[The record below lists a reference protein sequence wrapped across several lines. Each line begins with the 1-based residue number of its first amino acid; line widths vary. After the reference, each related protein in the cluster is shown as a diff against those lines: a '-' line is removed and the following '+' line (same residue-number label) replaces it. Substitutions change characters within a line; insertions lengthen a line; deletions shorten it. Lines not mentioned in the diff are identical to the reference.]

1 MAEKEKKEVVVGV
14 IEQDKEKMVV
24 EPIAPPAKPM
34 EKFFKK
40 KINLGE
46 IRSKIAE
53 FRKQG
58 LSLLENLEENVLVSM
73 IQETNDAYY
82 NSQEALLTDN
92 EFDILK
98 EYVERRFPSNT
109 ILKSIGAPVE
119 RNKVKLPYEMPSM
132 DKIKPDTGALS
143 GWMKKYAGPYVLS
156 CKLDGVSGLYVMEKG
171 GAKLYTRGD
180 GVVGQDITHLLR
192 ALKLPVIP
200 VGVAIRG
207 EFILPKRLFEEKY
220 RGTFA
225 NPRNLVSGIINAKK
239 VDEKA
244 SDLHFVAYEVISPE
258 MIPSEQMAKIVEW
271 KLEVVRN
278 ESRAALTNEELS
290 AVLLDWRANYEYE
303 IDGVIVCDDHI
314 YPRVSGNPE
323 HAFAFKM
330 VLSEQMAECK
340 VVDVIWTPS
349 KNGYLKPRVRI
360 EPVALGGVTIEYATG
375 FNGKFIEDNKI
386 GVGAM
391 IQMIRSGD
399 VIPYIKGVVV
409 PAEVAKMPAVGY
421 EWTDT
426 GVDIVLTNKLEDV
439 TVREKN
445 VAGFFVGLEVDGL
458 SIGNIRRL
466 FKGGFDTVGKILRM
480 SVADFESVEG
490 FQKKMA
496 EKIFGGIREKVAGA
510 SLLDVMVAS
519 NQMGRGLGEKK
530 LAPIMEAFPDI
541 LVSAESDTAKVAKL
555 MTVRGIGRE
564 NAAEFVANIRGFLAF
579 LRDCGLEGKLVSTG
593 AVGVIDKYSTAPS
606 AALDIGHPLYGKKIV
621 MTKIRDKEIIDR
633 LPGLG
638 AKLEDSMKKDVF
650 ALVVKSHADVSNK
663 VDFAKKNGIPV
674 FTPEE
679 FKARFLEAQMF

>member
-1 MAEKEKKEVVVGV
+1 MFPHNKLITEV
-14 IEQDKEKMVV
+14 
-24 EPIAPPAKPM
+24 
-34 EKFFKK
+34 
-40 KINLGE
+40 
-46 IRSKIAE
+46 
-53 FRKQG
+53 
-58 LSLLENLEENVLVSM
+58 
-73 IQETNDAYY
+73 
-82 NSQEALLTDN
+82 
-92 EFDILK
+92 
-98 EYVERRFPSNT
+98 
-109 ILKSIGAPVE
+109 GAPVGAVE

-143 GWMKKYAGPYVLS
+143 GWMQKYGGPYVLS

-192 ALKLPVIP
+192 PLKLPVVP

-207 EFILPKRLFEEKY
+207 EFILPKRVFDSKY

-225 NPRNLVSGIINAKK
+225 NPRNLVSGIVNAKK

-258 MIPSEQMAKIVEW
+258 MIPSEQMAKLVEW
-271 KLEVVRN
+271 KLEVVRHSTS
-278 ESRAALTNEELS
+278 ESLTNEILS
-290 AVLLDWRANYEYE
+290 EILLDWRANYEYE
-303 IDGVIVCDDHI
+303 IDGVIVCDDSRI

-330 VLSEQMAECK
+330 VLSEQMAECT

-360 EPVALGGVTIEYATG
+360 EPVALGGVVIEYATG
-375 FNGKFIEDNKI
+375 FNGKFILDNRI
-386 GVGAM
+386 GIGAV

-399 VIPYIKGVVV
+399 VIPFIKGVVV
-409 PAEVAKMPAVGY
+409 PAEVAKMPEVAY

-426 GVDIVLTNKLEDV
+426 GVDVVLTNVMDDE
-439 TVREKN
+439 TVRHKT

-458 SIGNIRRL
+458 SLGNIRRL
-466 FKGGFDTVGKILRM
+466 FRGGFDTVGKILRM

-510 SLLDVMVAS
+510 SLLKIMVVS
-519 NQMGRGLGEKK
+519 NQMGRGLGDKK
-530 LAPIMEAFPDI
+530 LTPIMEAFPDI
-541 LVSAESDTAKVAKL
+541 LTSGESDSAKIAKL
-555 MTVRGIGRE
+555 LTVRGIGRE
-564 NAAEFVANIRGFLAF
+564 NAAEFVANIGEFLAF
-579 LRDCGLEGKLVSTG
+579 LRECGLEGKLVSTR
-593 AVGVIDKYSTAPS
+593 AVGDSMAPN
-606 AALDIGHPLYGKKIV
+606 AAVDTGHPLYGKKIV

-638 AKLEDSMKKDVF
+638 AKLVDVITKDVF

-663 VDFAKKNGIPV
+663 VDFARKNGIPV

-679 FKARFLEAQMF
+679 FKTRFLAG

>member
-1 MAEKEKKEVVVGV
+1 
-14 IEQDKEKMVV
+14 
-24 EPIAPPAKPM
+24 
-34 EKFFKK
+34 
-40 KINLGE
+40 
-46 IRSKIAE
+46 
-53 FRKQG
+53 
-58 LSLLENLEENVLVSM
+58 
-73 IQETNDAYY
+73 
-82 NSQEALLTDN
+82 
-92 EFDILK
+92 
-98 EYVERRFPSNT
+98 
-109 ILKSIGAPVE
+109 
-119 RNKVKLPYEMPSM
+119 
-132 DKIKPDTGALS
+132 
-143 GWMKKYAGPYVLS
+143 MKKYAGPYVLS

-278 ESRAALTNEELS
+278 ESRGALTNEELS

-314 YPRVSGNPE
+314 YPRVSGNPD

-360 EPVALGGVTIEYATG
+360 EPVSLGGVTIEYATG
-375 FNGKFIEDNKI
+375 FNGKFIEENKI

-496 EKIFGGIREKVAGA
+496 EKIFGGIREKVGAA

-541 LVSAESDTAKVAKL
+541 LVLEESDTAKVAKL

-606 AALDIGHPLYGKKIV
+606 AALDTGHPLYGKKIV

-679 FKARFLEAQMF
+679 FKARFFV

>member
-1 MAEKEKKEVVVGV
+1 MDYFLKL
-14 IEQDKEKMVV
+14 
-24 EPIAPPAKPM
+24 
-34 EKFFKK
+34 KK
-40 KINLGE
+40 KTTSGDVSKPTLENL
-46 IRSKIAE
+46 IAN

-58 LSLLENLEENVLVSM
+58 WSWLENLRE
-73 IQETNDAYY
+73 QEWAEMMQDCNRAYY
-82 NSQEALLTDN
+82 NNHSQPLLSDN
-92 EFDILK
+92 EYDILK
-98 EYVERRFPSNT
+98 EYGEKTFHHHPL
-109 ILKSIGAPVE
+109 LKEVGAPVGAVE
-119 RNKVKLPYEMPSM
+119 RNKVTLPYEMHSM
-132 DKIKPDTGALS
+132 DKIKPDTGALG
-143 GWMKKYAGPYVLS
+143 GWMAKYRGPYVLS

-192 ALKLPVIP
+192 VLKLPAIP

-207 EFILPKRLFEEKY
+207 EFIIPRRVFDEKY

-225 NPRNLVSGIINAKK
+225 NPRNLVSGVVNAKK

-244 SDLHFVAYEVISPE
+244 VDLHFVTYEVISPE
-258 MIPSEQMAKIVEW
+258 LIPSQQMRQLMEW
-271 KLEVVRN
+271 GFSVVRH
-278 ESRAALTNEELS
+278 STRGALTNEILS
-290 AVLLDWRANYEYE
+290 EVLMDWRAHYEYE
-303 IDGVIVCDDHI
+303 IDGVIVCDDSRV
-314 YPRVSGNPE
+314 YSRVSGNPE

-360 EPVALGGVTIEYATG
+360 EPVALCGVTIEYATG
-375 FNGKFIEDNKI
+375 FNGKFILENRI
-386 GVGAM
+386 GVGAV

-399 VIPYIKGVVV
+399 VIPYIRGVVV
-409 PAEVAKMPAVGY
+409 PAEVAKMPEVGY

-426 GVDIVLTNKLEDV
+426 GVDVVLMNGGSEDV

-445 VAGFFVGLEVDGL
+445 VAGFFVGLEVEGL
-458 SIGNIRRL
+458 SLGNIRRL
-466 FKGGFDTVGKILRM
+466 FRGGFDTVAKILRM
-480 SVADFESVEG
+480 TVADFESVEG

-496 EKIFGGIREKVAGA
+496 EKVWGGIRGKVGGA
-510 SLLDVMVAS
+510 CLLDVMVVS

-541 LVSAESDTAKVAKL
+541 LVSGESDAAKIAKL

-564 NAAEFVANIRGFLAF
+564 NAAEFVANIGGFLAF
-579 LRDCGLEGKLVSTG
+579 LRECGLEGKLVSTG
-593 AVGVIDKYSTAPS
+593 AGAVENIPIAFGGAVDT
-606 AALDIGHPLYGKKIV
+606 GHPLYGKKIV

-633 LPGLG
+633 LGGVG

-663 VDFAKKNGIPV
+663 VDYARKNGIAV
-674 FTPEE
+674 YTPEE
-679 FKARFLEAQMF
+679 FKARFLV